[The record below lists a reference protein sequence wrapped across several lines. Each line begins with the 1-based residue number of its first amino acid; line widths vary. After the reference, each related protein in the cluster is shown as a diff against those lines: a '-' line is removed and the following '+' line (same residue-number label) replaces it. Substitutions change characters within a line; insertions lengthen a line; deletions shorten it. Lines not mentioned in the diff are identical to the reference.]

1 MIYEINRSAIK
12 LVPTEDFVRWLN
24 DAERKSSDDDDPE
37 PFCLDDICENCS
49 VYLIPRMNEPEDSS
63 AFLDER
69 YLEVFKAELTSWFT
83 DSELWPRD
91 MSLRNFHRMFTV
103 EFTEIIFDLV
113 EEDLELIDAFDEDG
127 EGSDGDEEKG
137 D

>member
-37 PFCLDDICENCS
+37 PFGLDDICENCS

-69 YLEVFKAELTSWFT
+69 Y
-83 DSELWPRD
+83 
-91 MSLRNFHRMFTV
+91 
-103 EFTEIIFDLV
+103 
-113 EEDLELIDAFDEDG
+113 
-127 EGSDGDEEKG
+127 
-137 D
+137 